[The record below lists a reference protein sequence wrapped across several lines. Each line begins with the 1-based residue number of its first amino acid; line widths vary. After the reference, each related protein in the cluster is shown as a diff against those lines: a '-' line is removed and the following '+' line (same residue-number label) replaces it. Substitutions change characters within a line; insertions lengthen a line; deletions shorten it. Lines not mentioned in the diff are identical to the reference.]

1 MLLGWVAAK
10 IERAQVILTGV
21 ILLWE
26 GWTRLMKVLS
36 RQKDGRRRRRE
47 PFFAR
52 FQLAGQLIVWSQFKQ
67 PPLEVSKRVRNLA
80 FVLSARGCRVP
91 RWLLVVTSVLT
102 SQLLLQPPLTA
113 AGTPPKPGGFNPI
126 LFLVFG
132 SISSIPLKQVIDLP
146 SFRGPRFSEPI

>member
-52 FQLAGQLIVWSQFKQ
+52 FQLAGQSIVRTQFKQ
-67 PPLEVSKRVRNLA
+67 PSLEVSK
-80 FVLSARGCRVP
+80 
-91 RWLLVVTSVLT
+91 
-102 SQLLLQPPLTA
+102 
-113 AGTPPKPGGFNPI
+113 K
-126 LFLVFG
+126 G
-132 SISSIPLKQVIDLP
+132 S
-146 SFRGPRFSEPI
+146 